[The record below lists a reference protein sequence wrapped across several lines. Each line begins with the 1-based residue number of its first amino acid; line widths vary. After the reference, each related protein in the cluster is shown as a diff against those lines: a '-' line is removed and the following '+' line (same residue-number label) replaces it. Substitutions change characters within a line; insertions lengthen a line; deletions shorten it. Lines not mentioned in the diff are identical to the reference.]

1 MFINYEAKTEG
12 AGILEKHIMKGNRGK
27 NGYDGKSQERFLCIS
42 NDEIPGGSHA
52 GALHVQTPDGRG
64 SLFPFSLLFN
74 PIMSCRDKRTGRS
87 TLK

>member
-52 GALHVQTPDGRG
+52 GALHVQMPDGRGG
-64 SLFPFSLLFN
+64 SLFPFPSFFHCFL
-74 PIMSCRDKRTGRS
+74 SQ
-87 TLK
+87 